1 MTQRSDK
8 LTVIMLIKYALKDT
22 KNRLKSFKTMAA
34 ATMAPT
40 SSSFVHSTT
49 NFDAQDTNTSG
60 KTLDAQASMASGF
73 LLSKMVEVLRN
84 VGYDDKAVE
93 TVSSLV
99 SRNTVEAEN
108 IYIKDFL
115 NDVERTGNLI
125 DEKLLDRGT
134 LASRGLSLNSNE
146 PVLLVEL
153 AESTELTMPEIR
165 DLKDKI
171 LNTTR
176 TRGIKPVRVY
186 VRLSAE
192 ADSAHFGVCL
202 INVVNTDIGGP
213 SMIQLLDA
221 AFHDAGWKDQL
232 AVKEAY
238 NGSELLWRDQ
248 RAVVTSCGVPP
259 LSASADAAEPVE
271 STESEDVD
279 GTPSQIES
287 GDFTV
292 AEASEEIAVPA
303 QPAKHRDVNS
313 VSEDV
318 EETEVEAN
326 EHPAMKALRESD
338 ARRAA
343 IQHPTW
349 SRDHEDEG
357 LLDIITT
364 QSANAE
370 GTQPMSII
378 SGDVSKVDDDF
389 EMVEKT

>member
-1 MTQRSDK
+1 MRDPKAFT
-8 LTVIMLIKYALKDT
+8 
-22 KNRLKSFKTMAA
+22 
-34 ATMAPT
+34 
-40 SSSFVHSTT
+40 
-49 NFDAQDTNTSG
+49 
-60 KTLDAQASMASGF
+60 ASNF
-73 LLSKMVEVLRN
+73 LLSKMIEVLRDM
-84 VGYDDKAVE
+84 GYDDKAVD

-99 SRNTVEAEN
+99 SRNTVEATH

-115 NDVERTGNLI
+115 SDLVQKGGLI

-153 AESTELTMPEIR
+153 AESAELTMSEIR

-192 ADSAHFGVCL
+192 IDTAHFGVCL

-232 AVKEAY
+232 VVKEAH
-238 NGSELLWRDQ
+238 NGSELLWQDE
-248 RAVVTSCGVPP
+248 RAVVTSRGVPP

-271 STESEDVD
+271 STESEDID
-279 GTPSQIES
+279 GRPSQIES
-287 GDFTV
+287 GDFAV
-292 AEASEEIAVPA
+292 PEACEEIAVPA
-303 QPAKHRDVNS
+303 QPAKHRDVDS
-313 VSEDV
+313 VPEDV

-338 ARRAA
+338 ARRTA

-349 SRDHEDEG
+349 SRDHEDED